1 MSEYL
6 TRQLDI
12 IPLSALDKK
21 INVIGVGAIGS
32 FTVLSLAKMGFSDI
46 TVFDDDTISPEN
58 MNCQFFRTKD
68 IGKQKVYA
76 LYDLVKDFTEVE
88 ITCVPRRWAGE
99 KLQGIVITSVDN
111 MDVRRQVWEAHQGS
125 YAEWVVDPR
134 MSAEYALL
142 YVMSPSDAKDRV
154 TYEKV
159 LYSDKDSVQERC
171 TAKSTMYTV
180 GMIAGLTAKAVK
192 SLVTDGNYPRIAEW
206 DIKNN
211 GLDIYPKGERDEHK
225 EQG

>member
-1 MSEYL
+1 MSKYL
-6 TRQLDI
+6 TRQLDL
-12 IPLSALDKK
+12 IPLSVLDKK

-46 TVFDDDTISPEN
+46 TVFDDDTISDEN
-58 MNCQFFRTKD
+58 MNCQFYRHKD
-68 IGKQKVYA
+68 IGKEKVYA
-76 LYDLVKDFTEVE
+76 LYDLVKDFTGVE

-111 MDVRRQVWEAHQGS
+111 MAVRKQIWETHKSS
-125 YAEWVVDPR
+125 YAEWIVDPR

-142 YVMSPSDAKDRV
+142 YVVNPKCEKDRA

-159 LYSDKDSVQERC
+159 LYSDAESVQERC

-180 GMIAGLTAKAVK
+180 GMISGLVAKAVK
-192 SLVTDGNYPRIAEW
+192 SLLTSEQYPRIAQW
-206 DIKNN
+206 DIGQDN
-211 GLDIYPKGERDEHK
+211 LDVFRGGKHDQ
-225 EQG
+225 EQTL